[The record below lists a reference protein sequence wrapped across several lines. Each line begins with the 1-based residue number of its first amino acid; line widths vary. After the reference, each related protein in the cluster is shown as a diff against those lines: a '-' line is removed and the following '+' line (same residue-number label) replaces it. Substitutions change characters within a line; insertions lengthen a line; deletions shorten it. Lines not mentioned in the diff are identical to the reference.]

1 MSSWSR
7 NMINYILH
15 GGGLNAISCRINQL
29 NEVNLVKDDIIITR
43 LGEHI
48 SRIDDKVVLNNDI
61 I

>member
-1 MSSWSR
+1 
-7 NMINYILH
+7 MINYILH
-15 GGGLNAISCRINQL
+15 GGSLNAISCGINQL
-29 NEVNLVKDDIIITR
+29 NEVDLFKEDIIITR